1 VAKEEKSA
9 IGGGASYILLMVMPL
24 FYTFLNIEN
33 KKIQF
38 RYVLAI
44 TRLYKNI
51 PHILY
56 DIHLISR
63 DDRRLPS
70 IY

>member
-1 VAKEEKSA
+1 M
-9 IGGGASYILLMVMPL
+9 IYIIVYNSICYG
-24 FYTFLNIEN
+24 FNIM
-33 KKIQF
+33 KPVYKDIQ
-38 RYVLAI
+38 
-44 TRLYKNI
+44 
-51 PHILY
+51 HILY